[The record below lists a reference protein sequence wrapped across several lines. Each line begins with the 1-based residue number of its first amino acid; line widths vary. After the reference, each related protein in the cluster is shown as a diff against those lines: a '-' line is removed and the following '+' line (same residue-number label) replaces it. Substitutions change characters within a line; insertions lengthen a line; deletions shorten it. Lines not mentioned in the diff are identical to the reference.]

1 MDLEKKLEEF
11 YADVRMPM
19 EQAEATKN
27 FNSIT
32 IWGYSFAYKMNDI
45 IKCYCAIEEDNQKL
59 KDRYKHLLKIYYYNE
74 HKKKDY
80 RESFVLPHLILFGNL
95 EEALQNINY
104 STYKSHICRIMSFQM
119 PIHKVF
125 ESLNQYFNKEL
136 TEYVNK
142 YIDIINS
149 ENAETTFKNMDRDA
163 VIPLFALCAMANTE
177 ESNKYIDIIIK
188 ALDYMPNKLDALN
201 VIAPIINKHKS
212 LRDKFEEIL
221 NNDETLII
229 DINTEFGNYFYRVAF
244 SDKDKI
250 IDKTYKELDFPNY
263 FSFIAKYFDNYFY
276 INILHNF
283 KKLYLNDKEG
293 FYKLYNLLKSEN
305 YITRKNIKII
315 FILFSAVLLEHN
327 DNNFDLET
335 FKLCCQII
343 PSIIL
348 KCLKKEDSQDV
359 NKISNN
365 IKNLEDVFNK
375 DKNKAFNDLIEYFT
389 GKKSSNNCYRFRAT
403 YPEINLNTDMMYVF
417 ALFNFEDLCEET
429 KSLKKFSIDVLKHL
443 TIQLGIRKYIE
454 TQYAITSKTF
464 REIAD
469 SLINNEELN
478 ITLKE
483 ILLSYYYDYGNYYMP
498 PPSLYNSL
506 TDEKD
511 NIKTLKDLLIENYKE
526 ELKNI
531 LDDKN
536 FIKKE
541 LSNEK
546 LAILDI
552 LKWAYNPNFNY
563 NNFDLVYTVLESS
576 KKIEVKRACLKIIS
590 DNEDITREYVEKT
603 IDKVKAADL
612 KGALKT
618 ILKNWNLKK
627 YGDKFNNTDEAIE
640 FINTYYNTSY
650 ENSIKFLENIKFDK
664 VLYKNGNEA
673 DERIIKYIFIEYMN
687 LTEPA
692 RLKDCDMLADLLEIN
707 SFQKVLSDV
716 FNYWKESNYDNKE
729 KNILMP
735 YCIYSDNSKID
746 AVYSLIKEFAKGS
759 RTILGAFIVKC
770 IALNGKNYALIL
782 VDNLTRK
789 APTAKIKETANET
802 MKNAAEILD
811 ISTDELS
818 DIIIPD
824 FGFDRKGNKVLS
836 YGGEAN
842 RTFTLNI
849 NNNLELTINDD
860 EKNKIIK
867 SLPAANSKDDK
878 TMADSVKK
886 EFTSLKKEIKT
897 LIQSQKIRLQR
908 VFMNGRKW
916 NYESFKNVFVNN
928 SIMNIF
934 ALKLIW
940 GVYDD
945 NNKLIE
951 SFRYMEDGTFNTAD
965 EEEYKLEN
973 TNKKNITLV
982 HPIELDENT
991 LNKWKQQ
998 LTDYEINQP
1007 IEQLNFKY
1015 ETIEEKYIQ
1024 DDEINAFEGIT
1035 VKAGTLMSF
1044 SNKYDLAR
1052 GETEDGGSYS
1062 EYILKDSYLKISAH
1076 ITFDYMYFGINP
1088 DENINLNNIIFY
1100 DESDEL
1106 QPVKTNPLKL
1116 NKRFVNSFYSI
1127 IKNSI

>member
-11 YADVRMPM
+11 YSDVRMPM
-19 EQAEATKN
+19 KQAEASTN
-27 FNSIT
+27 FTSMP
-32 IWGYSFAYKMNDI
+32 IWGHSLAYKMNDI
-45 IKCYCAIEEDNQKL
+45 IKCYCEIEEDNQKL

-74 HKKKDY
+74 YKKKDN
-80 RESFVLPHLILFGNL
+80 RESFVIPHLILFGNL
-95 EEALQNINY
+95 EKALQNINY
-104 STYKSHICRIMSFQM
+104 STYESDKCRQMYFQR
-119 PIHKVF
+119 PIHKIF
-125 ESLNQYFNKEL
+125 ELLNQYFNKEF

-142 YIDIINS
+142 YVDIINS
-149 ENAETTFKNMDRDA
+149 KDAEKTFKDMNRDA
-163 VIPLFALCAMANTE
+163 VIPLFALCTMSNTE
-177 ESNKYIDIIIK
+177 DKYVDIIIK

-201 VIAPIINKHKS
+201 VIGPIINKHKS
-212 LRDKFEEIL
+212 LRDKFVEI
-221 NNDETLII
+221 NDDSLII
-229 DINTEFGNYFYRVAF
+229 DISIEFGHYFDIVAF
-244 SDKDKI
+244 SDKDKM
-250 IDKTYKELDFPNY
+250 IDKIYKELNFPNY
-263 FSFIAKYFDNYFY
+263 FSVIAKYFENYF
-276 INILHNF
+276 NIRKIHNF
-283 KKLYLNDKEG
+283 KKLYLNDKEA
-293 FYKLYNLLKSEN
+293 FYKLYNLLKLEK
-305 YITRKNIKII
+305 YITRRNIKII
-315 FILFSAVLLEHN
+315 FILFSAILLEHN

-335 FKLCCQII
+335 FKLCYQII

-348 KCLKKEDSQDV
+348 KCLKKEGKRDIK
-359 NKISNN
+359 KISDN
-365 IKNLEDVFNK
+365 IKNLEDIFDK
-375 DKNKAFNDLIEYFT
+375 DKNKTFNNLIDYFT
-389 GKKSSNNCYRFRAT
+389 GKESSDMLYRFRAT
-403 YPEINLNTDMMYVF
+403 YPEINLNTDIMYVF

-429 KSLKKFSIDVLKHL
+429 KSSKKFCIDVLKHL

-454 TQYAITSKTF
+454 TQYALTSKTF
-464 REIAD
+464 REIVD
-469 SLINNEELN
+469 LLINNEELN

-483 ILLSYYYDYGNYYMP
+483 VLLSYYYDYGNDYVP
-498 PPSLYNSL
+498 PPSLYNDL
-506 TDEKD
+506 IDEKD
-511 NIKTLKDLLIENYKE
+511 NTKTLKDLLLENYSE

-531 LDDKN
+531 LDDTN

-552 LKWAYNPNFNY
+552 LKWAYNPSFNY
-563 NNFDLVYTVLESS
+563 NNFELVYTVLEST
-576 KKIEVKRACLKIIS
+576 KKVEVKRACLKLIS
-590 DNEDITREYVEKT
+590 NNENITREYVEKS
-603 IDKVKAADL
+603 IDRVKASDL

-627 YGDKFNNTDEAIE
+627 YGDKFNSIDEAIE

-650 ENSIKFLENIKFDK
+650 ENSIKFLENIKLNK

-673 DERIIKYIFIEYMN
+673 DERIIKYILMEYMN

-692 RLKDCDMLADLLEIN
+692 RLKDCDMLADLLETN
-707 SFQKVLSDV
+707 SFEKVLNDI
-716 FNYWKESNYDNKE
+716 FDYWKDTNYDSKE

-746 AVYSLIKEFAKGS
+746 AVYTLIKEFAKGS
-759 RTILGAFIVKC
+759 RTILGVFIVKC

-802 MKNAAEILD
+802 MKNAADILE

-836 YGGEAN
+836 YGGEAK

-849 NNNLELTINDD
+849 DNNLELTIKDD

-867 SLPAANSKDDK
+867 SLPAPNSKDDK
-878 TMADSVKK
+878 AAADLVKK

-908 VFMNGRKW
+908 VLMNGRKW

-945 NNKLIE
+945 DNKLIE

-965 EEEYKLEN
+965 EEEYKLEVFRSHRYC
-973 TNKKNITLV
+973 T
-982 HPIELDENT
+982 
-991 LNKWKQQ
+991 
-998 LTDYEINQP
+998 
-1007 IEQLNFKY
+1007 F
-1015 ETIEEKYIQ
+1015 
-1024 DDEINAFEGIT
+1024 
-1035 VKAGTLMSF
+1035 F
-1044 SNKYDLAR
+1044 S
-1052 GETEDGGSYS
+1052 
-1062 EYILKDSYLKISAH
+1062 
-1076 ITFDYMYFGINP
+1076 
-1088 DENINLNNIIFY
+1088 
-1100 DESDEL
+1100 
-1106 QPVKTNPLKL
+1106 
-1116 NKRFVNSFYSI
+1116 
-1127 IKNSI
+1127 

>member
-11 YADVRMPM
+11 YRDVRMPM
-19 EQAEATKN
+19 KQAEASTN
-27 FNSIT
+27 FTSIP
-32 IWGYSFAYKMNDI
+32 IWGLSLAYKMNDI
-45 IKCYCAIEEDNQKL
+45 IKCYCEIEEDNKEL

-74 HKKKDY
+74 YKEKDY
-80 RESFVLPHLILFGNL
+80 RESFVIPHLILFGNL
-95 EEALQNINY
+95 EKALQNINY
-104 STYKSHICRIMSFQM
+104 STYESDKCRQMYFQR
-119 PIHKVF
+119 PIHEIF
-125 ESLNQYFNKEL
+125 ELLNQYFNKEF

-142 YIDIINS
+142 YVDIINS
-149 ENAETTFKNMDRDA
+149 KDAEKTFKDMNRDA

-177 ESNKYIDIIIK
+177 DKYVDIIIK

-201 VIAPIINKHKS
+201 VIGPIINKHKS
-212 LRDKFEEIL
+212 LRDKFVEI
-221 NNDETLII
+221 NDDSLII
-229 DINTEFGNYFYRVAF
+229 DISIEFGHYFHIVAF
-244 SDKDKI
+244 SDKDKM
-250 IDKTYKELDFPNY
+250 IDKIYKELDFPNY
-263 FSFIAKYFDNYFY
+263 FSVIAKYFEDYFY
-276 INILHNF
+276 ISKVHNF
-283 KKLYLNDKEG
+283 KKLYLNDKEA
-293 FYKLYNLLKSEN
+293 FYKLYNLLKLEK
-305 YITRKNIKII
+305 YITRRNIKII
-315 FILFSAVLLEHN
+315 FILFSAILLEHN

-335 FKLCCQII
+335 FKLCYQII

-348 KCLKKEDSQDV
+348 KCLKKEGKKDIK
-359 NKISNN
+359 KISDN
-365 IKNLEDVFNK
+365 IKNLEEVFDK
-375 DKNKAFNDLIEYFT
+375 DKNKTFNNLIDYYT
-389 GKKSSNNCYRFRAT
+389 GKKSSDMLYRFRAT
-403 YPEINLNTDMMYVF
+403 YPEISLNTDIMYVF

-429 KSLKKFSIDVLKHL
+429 KSSKKFCIDVLKHL

-454 TQYAITSKTF
+454 TQYALTSKTF
-464 REIAD
+464 REIVD

-483 ILLSYYYDYGNYYMP
+483 VLLSYYYDYGNYYVP
-498 PPSLYNSL
+498 PPSLYNDL

-511 NIKTLKDLLIENYKE
+511 NTKTLKDLLLENYSE

-531 LDDKN
+531 LDDTN

-552 LKWAYNPNFNY
+552 LKWAYNPSFNY
-563 NNFDLVYTVLESS
+563 NNFELVYTVLEST
-576 KKIEVKRACLKIIS
+576 KKVEVKRVCLKIIS
-590 DNEDITREYVEKT
+590 NNENITREYVEKA
-603 IDKVKAADL
+603 IDKVRASDL

-627 YGDKFNNTDEAIE
+627 YGDKFNSVDEAIE

-650 ENSIKFLENIKFDK
+650 ENSIKFLENIKLNK

-673 DERIIKYIFIEYMN
+673 DERIIKYILMEYMN

-692 RLKDCDMLADLLEIN
+692 RLKDCDMLADLLETN
-707 SFQKVLSDV
+707 SFEKILNDI
-716 FNYWKESNYDNKE
+716 FDYWKDTNYDSKE

-746 AVYSLIKEFAKGS
+746 AVYTLIKEFAKGS

-782 VDNLTRK
+782 IDNLTRK

-802 MKNAAEILD
+802 MKNAADILD

-836 YGGEAN
+836 YGGEAK

-849 NNNLELTINDD
+849 DNNLELTINDD

-867 SLPAANSKDDK
+867 SLPAPNSKDDK
-878 TMADSVKK
+878 AAADLVKK
-886 EFTSLKKEIKT
+886 EFSTLKKEIKT

-908 VFMNGRKW
+908 VLMNGRKW
-916 NYESFKNVFVNN
+916 SYESFKNVFVNN

-945 NNKLIE
+945 DNKLIE

-965 EEEYKLEN
+965 EEEYKLED
-973 TNKKNITLV
+973 TNKKNISLV
-982 HPIELDENT
+982 HPMELDENT
-991 LNKWKQQ
+991 LNKWQQQ
-998 LTDYEINQP
+998 LSDYEITQP
-1007 IEQLNFKY
+1007 IDQLNFSSETF
-1015 ETIEEKYIQ
+1015 ETIKEKDIQ
-1024 DDEINAFEGIT
+1024 NDELTSFDGVT
-1035 VKAGTLMSF
+1035 VKVGTLMSLA
-1044 SNKYDLAR
+1044 NKYDFAR
-1052 GETEDGGSYS
+1052 GETEDGGGYS
-1062 EYILKDSYLKISAH
+1062 EYILKDSYLQISVH
-1076 ITFDYMYFGINP
+1076 ITFDYIYFGIEP
-1088 DENINLNNIIFY
+1088 DEDVNLNNIIFY

-1116 NKRFVNSFYSI
+1116 NQRFVNSVYNI
-1127 IKNSI
+1127 VKNNI

>member
-11 YADVRMPM
+11 YMDVRMPM
-19 EQAEATKN
+19 KQAEANTN
-27 FNSIT
+27 FTSIP
-32 IWGYSFAYKMNDI
+32 IWGYPLAYKMNDI
-45 IKCYCAIEEDNQKL
+45 IKCYCEIKEDNQKL

-74 HKKKDY
+74 HKKKEH
-80 RESFVLPHLILFGNL
+80 RESLVLPSLILFGNL
-95 EEALQNINY
+95 EKALENINY
-104 STYKSHICRIMSFQM
+104 STYKSPVCRLMAFQR
-119 PIHKVF
+119 PIHKIF
-125 ESLNQYFNKEL
+125 ELLNEYFNKEF

-142 YIDIINS
+142 YVDIINS
-149 ENAETTFKNMDRDA
+149 KDAEKIFKNMDRDA

-177 ESNKYIDIIIK
+177 DKYIDIIIK
-188 ALDYMPNKLDALN
+188 ALDYMPNKIDALN

-212 LRDKFEEIL
+212 LRDKFVEIL
-221 NNDETLII
+221 NNDESLII
-229 DINTEFGNYFYRVAF
+229 EINIDFGTYVNRDSF
-244 SDKDKI
+244 SDRYKM
-250 IDKTYKELDFPNY
+250 IDKRYKELDFPNY
-263 FSFIAKYFDNYFY
+263 FSVIAKHFNDYFY
-276 INILHNF
+276 IDKVHNF
-283 KKLYLNDKEG
+283 KKLYLNDKES
-293 FYKLYNLLKSEN
+293 FYKLYNLLKSER
-305 YITRKNIKII
+305 YIIRQDIKII
-315 FILFSAVLLEHN
+315 FILFSAILLEHN

-335 FKLCCQII
+335 FKLCYQII
-343 PSIIL
+343 PNVIL
-348 KCLKKEDSQDV
+348 KCLKKQDGGDI

-365 IKNLEDVFNK
+365 IKNLKDVFDK
-375 DKNKAFNDLIEYFT
+375 DKNKAFDDLIDGFT
-389 GKKSSNNCYRFRAT
+389 GKNSSNRHYRFRAT
-403 YPEINLNTDMMYVF
+403 YPEINLNTDIMYAF

-429 KSLKKFSIDVLKHL
+429 KSAKKFCIDVLKHL

-454 TQYAITSKTF
+454 TQYGLTSRTF
-464 REIAD
+464 REIVD

-483 ILLSYYYDYGNYYMP
+483 VLLSYYYDYGNDYVP
-498 PPSLYNSL
+498 PPSLYNDL

-511 NIKTLKDLLIENYKE
+511 NAKTLKDLLLENYSE

-531 LDDKN
+531 LDDTN

-563 NNFDLVYTVLESS
+563 NNFDLFYTVLEST
-576 KKIEVKRACLKIIS
+576 KKVEVKRVCLKIIS
-590 DNEDITREYVEKT
+590 DNEDITREYVEKA
-603 IDKVKAADL
+603 IDKVKASDL

-627 YGDKFNNTDEAIE
+627 YGDKFNTVDEAIE
-640 FINTYYNTSY
+640 FINIYYNTSY
-650 ENSIKFLENIKFDK
+650 ENSIKFLENIKLDK

-673 DERIIKYIFIEYMN
+673 DERIIKYILMEYMN

-692 RLKDCDMLADLLEIN
+692 RLKDCDMLADLLETN
-707 SFQKVLSDV
+707 SFEKVLNDI
-716 FNYWKESNYDNKE
+716 FNYWKDTNYDSKE

-746 AVYSLIKEFAKGS
+746 VVYTLIKEFAKGS

-802 MKNAAEILD
+802 IKNAAEILE

-818 DIIIPD
+818 DRIIPD
-824 FGFDRKGNKVLS
+824 FGFDKKGNKVLS

-867 SLPAANSKDDK
+867 SLPATNSKDDK
-878 TMADSVKK
+878 EMADSVKK
-886 EFTSLKKEIKT
+886 EFSTLKKEIKT

-908 VFMNGRKW
+908 VLMNGRKW

-945 NNKLIE
+945 DNKLIE

-965 EEEYKLEN
+965 EKEYKLEN
-973 TNKKNITLV
+973 TNKKNISLV

-1007 IEQLNFKY
+1007 IEQLNFNY
-1015 ETIEEKYIQ
+1015 ETIEEKDII
-1024 DDEINAFEGIT
+1024 DDELTAFEGVT
-1035 VKAGTLMSF
+1035 VKAGTLMSLA
-1044 SNKYDLAR
+1044 NKYDFAR
-1052 GETEDGGSYS
+1052 GETEDGGGYS
-1062 EYILKDSYLKISAH
+1062 EYILKDNYLQISAH
-1076 ITFDYMYFGINP
+1076 ITFDYIYFGIEP
-1088 DENINLNNIIFY
+1088 DEDVNLNNIIFY

-1106 QPVKTNPLKL
+1106 QPIKTNPLKL
-1116 NKRFVNSFYSI
+1116 NKRFINSVYNI
-1127 IKNSI
+1127 VKNNI

>member
-11 YADVRMPM
+11 YIDVRMPM
-19 EQAEATKN
+19 KQAEANTN
-27 FNSIT
+27 FTSIP
-32 IWGYSFAYKMNDI
+32 ILGYSLSYRMNDI
-45 IKCYCAIEEDNQKL
+45 IKCYFEIEEDNQKL

-74 HKKKDY
+74 HNKKEH
-80 RESFVLPHLILFGNL
+80 RESLVLPSLILFGNL
-95 EEALQNINY
+95 EKALENINY
-104 STYKSHICRIMSFQM
+104 STYKSPVCRLMAFQR
-119 PIHKVF
+119 PIHKIF
-125 ESLNQYFNKEL
+125 ELLNEYFNKEF

-142 YIDIINS
+142 YVDIINS
-149 ENAETTFKNMDRDA
+149 KDAEKIFKNMDRDA

-177 ESNKYIDIIIK
+177 DKYIDIIIK
-188 ALDYMPNKLDALN
+188 ALDYMPNKIDALN

-212 LRDKFEEIL
+212 LRDKFVEIL
-221 NNDETLII
+221 NNDESLII
-229 DINTEFGNYFYRVAF
+229 EINIDFGTYVNRDSF
-244 SDKDKI
+244 SDRYKM
-250 IDKTYKELDFPNY
+250 IDKRYKELDFPNY
-263 FSFIAKYFDNYFY
+263 FSVIAKHFNDYFY
-276 INILHNF
+276 IDKVHNF
-283 KKLYLNDKEG
+283 KKLYLNDKES
-293 FYKLYNLLKSEN
+293 FYKLYNLLKSER
-305 YITRKNIKII
+305 YIIRQDIKII
-315 FILFSAVLLEHN
+315 FILFSAILLEHN

-335 FKLCCQII
+335 FKLCYQII
-343 PSIIL
+343 PNVIL
-348 KCLKKEDSQDV
+348 KCLKKQDGGDI

-365 IKNLEDVFNK
+365 IKNLEEVFDK
-375 DKNKAFNDLIEYFT
+375 DKNKTFNNLIDYFT
-389 GKKSSNNCYRFRAT
+389 GKKSSDRLYRFRAT
-403 YPEINLNTDMMYVF
+403 YPEISLNTDIMYVF

-429 KSLKKFSIDVLKHL
+429 KSSKKFCIDALKHL

-454 TQYAITSKTF
+454 TQYALTSKTF
-464 REIAD
+464 REIVD

-483 ILLSYYYDYGNYYMP
+483 VLLSYYYDYGNDYVP
-498 PPSLYNSL
+498 PPSLYNDL
-506 TDEKD
+506 IDEKD
-511 NIKTLKDLLIENYKE
+511 NAKTLKDLLIENYSE

-531 LDDKN
+531 LDDTN

-563 NNFDLVYTVLESS
+563 NNFNLVYTVLEST
-576 KKIEVKRACLKIIS
+576 KKVEVKRVCLKLIS
-590 DNEDITREYVEKT
+590 NNENITREYVEKA
-603 IDKVKAADL
+603 IDKVKASDL

-627 YGDKFNNTDEAIE
+627 YGDKFNSVDEAIE

-650 ENSIKFLENIKFDK
+650 ENSIKFLENIKLNK

-673 DERIIKYIFIEYMN
+673 DERIIKYILMEYMN

-692 RLKDCDMLADLLEIN
+692 RLKDCDILADLLEIN
-707 SFQKVLSDV
+707 SFEKVLSNI
-716 FNYWKESNYDNKE
+716 FNYWKDTNYDSKE

-746 AVYSLIKEFAKGS
+746 AVYTLIKEFAKGS

-802 MKNAAEILD
+802 MKNAADILE

-818 DIIIPD
+818 DRIIPD

-836 YGGEAN
+836 YGGEVN

-849 NNNLELTINDD
+849 NNNLELTIKDD

-867 SLPAANSKDDK
+867 SLPAPNSKDDK
-878 TMADSVKK
+878 RAADSVKK
-886 EFTSLKKEIKT
+886 EFSNLKKEIKT
-897 LIQSQKIRLQR
+897 LIQFQKIRLQR
-908 VFMNGRKW
+908 VLMNGRKW

-945 NNKLIE
+945 DNKLIE

-965 EEEYKLEN
+965 EEEYKLED
-973 TNKKNITLV
+973 TTAKNISLV
-982 HPIELDENT
+982 HPMELDENT

-1007 IEQLNFKY
+1007 IEQLNFNY
-1015 ETIEEKYIQ
+1015 ETIEEKDIQ
-1024 DDEINAFEGIT
+1024 NDELTAFEGIT

-1044 SNKYDLAR
+1044 ANKYDFAR
-1052 GETEDGGSYS
+1052 GEAEDGGSYS
-1062 EYILKDSYLKISAH
+1062 EYILKDTYLKISAH
-1076 ITFDYMYFGINP
+1076 ITFEYMYFGIEP
-1088 DENINLNNIIFY
+1088 DEDINLNSIIFY

-1116 NKRFVNSFYSI
+1116 NQRFINSVYSI
-1127 IKNSI
+1127 IKNNI

>member
-11 YADVRMPM
+11 YVDVRMPM
-19 EQAEATKN
+19 KQAEANTN
-27 FNSIT
+27 FTSIP
-32 IWGYSFAYKMNDI
+32 IWGYPLAYKMNDI
-45 IKCYCAIEEDNQKL
+45 IKCYCEIEEDNQKL

-74 HKKKDY
+74 HKKKEH
-80 RESFVLPHLILFGNL
+80 RESLVLPSLILFGNL
-95 EEALQNINY
+95 EKALENINY
-104 STYKSHICRIMSFQM
+104 STYKSPVCRLMAFQR
-119 PIHKVF
+119 PIHKIF
-125 ESLNQYFNKEL
+125 ELLNQYFNKEF

-142 YIDIINS
+142 YVDIINS
-149 ENAETTFKNMDRDA
+149 KDAEKIFKNMDRDA

-177 ESNKYIDIIIK
+177 DKYIDIIIK
-188 ALDYMPNKLDALN
+188 ALDYMPNKIDALN

-212 LRDKFEEIL
+212 LRDKFVEIL
-221 NNDETLII
+221 NNDESLII
-229 DINTEFGNYFYRVAF
+229 EINIDFGTYVNRDSF
-244 SDKDKI
+244 SDRYKM
-250 IDKTYKELDFPNY
+250 IDKRYKELDFPNY
-263 FSFIAKYFDNYFY
+263 FSVIAKHFNDYFY
-276 INILHNF
+276 IDKVHNF
-283 KKLYLNDKEG
+283 KKLYLNDKES

-305 YITRKNIKII
+305 YITRQDIKII

-335 FKLCCQII
+335 FKLCYQII

-348 KCLKKEDSQDV
+348 KCLKKQDGGDV

-365 IKNLEDVFNK
+365 IKNLEDVFDKN
-375 DKNKAFNDLIEYFT
+375 KNKAFDDLIDGFT
-389 GKKSSNNCYRFRAT
+389 GKNSSNRHYRFRAT
-403 YPEINLNTDMMYVF
+403 YPEINLNTDIMYAF

-429 KSLKKFSIDVLKHL
+429 KSAKKFCVDVLKNL

-454 TQYAITSKTF
+454 TQYGLTSRTF
-464 REIAD
+464 KEIVD
-469 SLINNEELN
+469 SLINNKELN

-511 NIKTLKDLLIENYKE
+511 NVKTLKDLLLENYSE

-563 NNFDLVYTVLESS
+563 NNFDLVYTVLEST
-576 KKIEVKRACLKIIS
+576 KKIEVKRVCLKIIS
-590 DNEDITREYVEKT
+590 DNEDVTREYVEKS
-603 IDKVKAADL
+603 IDRVKVADL

-627 YGDKFNNTDEAIE
+627 YGDKFNSVDEAIE
-640 FINTYYNTSY
+640 FINTYYNISY
-650 ENSIKFLENIKFDK
+650 ENSIKFLENIKLDK

-687 LTEPA
+687 LTEAA
-692 RLKDCDMLADLLEIN
+692 RLKDCDMLADLLETN
-707 SFQKVLSDV
+707 SFEKVLNDI
-716 FNYWKESNYDNKE
+716 FNYWKDTNYDSKE

-746 AVYSLIKEFAKGS
+746 AVYTLIKEFAKGS

-802 MKNAAEILD
+802 MKNAADILE

-824 FGFDRKGNKVLS
+824 FGFDRKGNKVLN
-836 YGGEAN
+836 YGGEAK

-849 NNNLELTINDD
+849 DNNLELTINDD

-867 SLPAANSKDDK
+867 SLPAPNSKDDK
-878 TMADSVKK
+878 AAAEAVKK

-908 VFMNGRKW
+908 VLMNGRKW
-916 NYESFKNVFVNN
+916 NYDSFKNVFVNN

-945 NNKLIE
+945 DNKLIE

-965 EEEYKLEN
+965 EKEYKLEN
-973 TNKKNITLV
+973 KTAKNITLV
-982 HPIELDENT
+982 HPMELDENT
-991 LNKWKQQ
+991 LNKWREQ
-998 LTDYEINQP
+998 LIDYEINQP
-1007 IEQLNFKY
+1007 IEQLNFTY
-1015 ETIEEKYIQ
+1015 ETIEEKDIK
-1024 DDEINAFEGIT
+1024 DDELTAFEGVT

-1044 SNKYDLAR
+1044 ANKYDLAR

-1062 EYILKDSYLKISAH
+1062 EYILKDTYLRISAH
-1076 ITFDYMYFGINP
+1076 ITFEYMYFGMNP
-1088 DENINLNNIIFY
+1088 DEDVNLNNIIFY

-1116 NKRFVNSFYSI
+1116 NKRFVNSVYNI
-1127 IKNSI
+1127 VKNNI